1 MKRVITLLHGPNL
14 NMLGTR
20 QPETY
25 GRQSLGDIETL
36 VREEAL
42 GLGWEV
48 VSHQSNVEGEL
59 VDWVQQAAQT
69 SAGIIVNFGAFSH
82 TSVALRDA
90 LHSIDIPAVE
100 VHISHIHGR
109 EDFRRRT
116 LTAEA
121 CVACISGLGVRGYEA
136 ALHHLIG
143 IQ

>member
-1 MKRVITLLHGPNL
+1 
-14 NMLGTR
+14 
-20 QPETY
+20 
-25 GRQSLGDIETL
+25 
-36 VREEAL
+36 
-42 GLGWEV
+42 
-48 VSHQSNVEGEL
+48 

>member
-14 NMLGTR
+14 NLLGAR
-20 QPETY
+20 QPEIY
-25 GRQSLGDIETL
+25 GQQSLSDIEAT
-36 VREEAL
+36 VREQAL
-42 GLGWEV
+42 AMGWEV
-48 VSHQSNVEGEL
+48 VSLQSNVEGQL
-59 VDWVQQAAQT
+59 VDWVHQAAEE

-90 LHSIDIPAVE
+90 LHSISIPAVE

-116 LTAEA
+116 LTAQA
-121 CVACISGLGVRGYEA
+121 CVACISGLGARGYEA
-136 ALHHLIG
+136 ALHHLVA